1 MKVIYMQD
9 TIDLIEVR
17 NGKEEA
23 LSIIA
28 QGTVI
33 PGVEDSDEKSY
44 LLIEEKEEDVRENT
58 LQEGHKWQDQST

>member
-23 LSIIA
+23 LSIIE
-28 QGTVI
+28 QGIVI
-33 PGVEDSDEKSY
+33 PGVEDSNKKSY

-58 LQEGHKWQDQST
+58 LQKGHEGKDQST

>member
-23 LSIIA
+23 LAIIA

-44 LLIEEKEEDVRENT
+44 LLIEEKEDEPNN
-58 LQEGHKWQDQST
+58 LQEGHEGES

>member
-9 TIDLIEVR
+9 TIDLIEIR

-23 LSIIA
+23 LAIISR
-28 QGTVI
+28 GTII

-44 LLIEEKEEDVRENT
+44 LLIEEEELDVRENT
-58 LQEGHKWQDQST
+58 L

>member
-23 LSIIA
+23 LALIGL
-28 QGTVI
+28 GTVI
-33 PGVEDSDEKSY
+33 PGVEDSNEKSY
-44 LLIEEKEEDVRENT
+44 LLIEEKEEDGADD
-58 LQEGHKWQDQST
+58 LQEGHQGKH

>member
-9 TIDLIEVR
+9 TIDLIEIR

-23 LSIIA
+23 LAIISR
-28 QGTVI
+28 GTII

-44 LLIEEKEEDVRENT
+44 LLIEEEELDVQEN
-58 LQEGHKWQDQST
+58 LQKRH

>member
-23 LSIIA
+23 LAIIA
-28 QGTVI
+28 QGIVI

-44 LLIEEKEEDVRENT
+44 LLIEEEEDVRENT
-58 LQEGHKWQDQST
+58 LQEGHEGQDQST

>member
-23 LSIIA
+23 LGLIS
-28 QGTVI
+28 QGIVI
-33 PGVEDSDEKSY
+33 PGVEDSNEKSY
-44 LLIEEKEEDVRENT
+44 LLIEEKEDNVQED
-58 LQEGHKWQDQST
+58 LQEGQ